1 MAVFPAWRA
10 PLKVHL
16 GIFVFLYALSFAKFQ
31 VILII
36 RMILQTLMTLIFIFL
51 YALTFDDNIDEID
64 MDDLIT

>member
-1 MAVFPAWRA
+1 MAVFSAWRA